1 MSYGQ
6 SVIEIRKY
14 HLPNGTS
21 PFERWF
27 NGIKDKHIKSQIQ
40 NRLDRLESGLKGDY
54 KSIGEGVFE
63 LRIFEGKGYRI
74 YFANKNNVIIILLCG
89 GDKSTQQKDIKLAKE
104 YWKEDRRQS

>member
-1 MSYGQ
+1 MSYGR

-14 HLPNGTS
+14 HLPSGTS

-27 NGIKDKHIKSQIQ
+27 NGIKDKHIRSQIQ

-54 KSIGEGVFE
+54 KSVGEGVFE

-74 YFANKNNVIIILLCG
+74 YFAHKSNVIIILLCG

-104 YWKEDRRQS
+104 YWRQS